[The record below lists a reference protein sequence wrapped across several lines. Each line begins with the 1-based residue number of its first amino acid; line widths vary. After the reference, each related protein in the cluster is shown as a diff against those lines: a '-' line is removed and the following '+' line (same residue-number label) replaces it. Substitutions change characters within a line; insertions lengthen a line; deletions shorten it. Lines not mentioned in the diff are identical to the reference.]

1 MKILALEF
9 SWSVRSVAVH
19 GGPRPG
25 GAEDIGT
32 REMKPFKLIDA
43 ALAQAGLSRE
53 DIECIAVG
61 LGPGSYA
68 GIRTAIAMAQGW
80 QIARGVKLLGLASAE
95 AVAAHA
101 GRLGIANPV
110 FVGLEA
116 QRGELFVAEFD
127 ASVFERPRLVRPFQR
142 LSRAEMGNHRI
153 HRMDLPPG
161 AEERDGE
168 RPFTPT
174 ADLLATL
181 AAHRTE
187 FISGSALEPV
197 YLRPVEFV
205 KAPAPKFSAD

>member
-9 SWSVRSVAVH
+9 SSPVRSVAVH
-19 GGPRPG
+19 GGPHPG

-68 GIRTAIAMAQGW
+68 GIRTAIAIAQGW
-80 QIARGVKLLGLASAE
+80 QMARGVKLLGLASAE

-101 GRLGIANPV
+101 GQLGIANPV
-110 FVGLEA
+110 FVGLEV
-116 QRGELFVAEFD
+116 QRGELFVAEYD

-142 LSRAEMGNHRI
+142 MERAEIGNHAV
-153 HRMDLPPG
+153 HRMDLPPD
-161 AEERDGE
+161 AEEIDGE
-168 RPFTPT
+168 KPFGP
-174 ADLLATL
+174 AAAFLAML

-187 FISGSALEPV
+187 FVAGSALEPF
-197 YLRPVEFV
+197 YLRPVAFV

>member
-9 SWSVRSVAVH
+9 SSSVRSVAVH

-25 GAEDIGT
+25 GAEDVGT

-80 QIARGVKLLGLASAE
+80 QMVRGVKVLGLASAE

-101 GRLGIANPV
+101 GQFGVANPV

-116 QRGELFVAEFD
+116 QRGELFVAEYD

-142 LSRAEMGNHRI
+142 LSRAEIGNHV

-161 AEERDGE
+161 AEEIDGE
-168 RPFTPT
+168 TPFVPT
-174 ADLLATL
+174 ADFLAVL

-187 FISGSALEPV
+187 FVSGSALEPV